1 MSTGIGM
8 RKLARVVHTYPAQS
22 DAIRQ
27 AALAYTLDQPVSWL
41 QRTYARW
48 FA

>member
-1 MSTGIGM
+1 
-8 RKLARVVHTYPAQS
+8 KVLHTYPAQS
-22 DAIRQ
+22 DAIRL

-41 QRTYARW
+41 QKAYARW